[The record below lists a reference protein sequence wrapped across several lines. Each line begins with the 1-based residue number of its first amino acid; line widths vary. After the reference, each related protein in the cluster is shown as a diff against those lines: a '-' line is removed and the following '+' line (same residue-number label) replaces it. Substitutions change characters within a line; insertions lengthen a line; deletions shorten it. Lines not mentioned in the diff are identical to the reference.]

1 MGMIRQLASSRR
13 RQALVRAR
21 TINAKACFAAGLLT
35 AGILLASAPASA
47 QAYGAFDFAAPPS
60 AEANRVYG
68 VARKTGEVSACQFER
83 PAGSSVGV
91 TRCFAQGEGAGTQK
105 AGRYGLV
112 STHYAG
118 ETGVFRVNY
127 ETGEM
132 SICYVRDL
140 PKDDGKVE
148 PTVLCT
154 PQAR

>member
-1 MGMIRQLASSRR
+1 MAMMLRVNQSWGRASLRCAARGLGGLA
-13 RQALVRAR
+13 AV
-21 TINAKACFAAGLLT
+21 AGFS
-35 AGILLASAPASA
+35 LLALSSAGA
-47 QAYGAFDFAAPPS
+47 QTFGNFDFAAPPS

-68 VARKTGEVSACQFER
+68 VNRKTGDVSACQFER

-91 TRCFAQGEGAGTQK
+91 TRCFAQGEGAGAQK
-105 AGRYGLV
+105 AGRYGLM

-140 PKDDGKVE
+140 PKADGKVE

-154 PQAR
+154 PQAH

>member
-1 MGMIRQLASSRR
+1 MGMIRRTRFASRFARR
-13 RQALVRAR
+13 TGAAR
-21 TINAKACFAAGLLT
+21 GAGACAVACMAAGLLL
-35 AGILLASAPASA
+35 AGVTGASA
-47 QAYGAFDFAAPPS
+47 QSFGAFDFAAPPS

-68 VARKTGEVSACQFER
+68 VSRKTGEVSACQFER
-83 PAGSSVGV
+83 PATSSVGV

-140 PKDDGKVE
+140 PKADGKAE

-154 PQAR
+154 PQAK

>member
-1 MGMIRQLASSRR
+1 MQMIRRMASFRHGRAARGAGTALA
-13 RQALVRAR
+13 
-21 TINAKACFAAGLLT
+21 AAGFALAAAT
-35 AGILLASAPASA
+35 AAGA
-47 QAYGAFDFAAPPS
+47 QTFGAFDFAAPPS
-60 AEANRVYG
+60 AEANRVYS
-68 VARKTGEVSACQFER
+68 VSRKTGEVSACQFER
-83 PAGSSVGV
+83 PADSAVGV
-91 TRCFAQGEGAGTQK
+91 TRCFAQGEGAGAQK

-140 PKDDGKVE
+140 PKADGKPE

-154 PQAR
+154 PQGK

>member
-1 MGMIRQLASSRR
+1 MQMVRQGVRSRGGRVVRGAGVALAVVGF
-13 RQALVRAR
+13 AL
-21 TINAKACFAAGLLT
+21 AALP
-35 AGILLASAPASA
+35 AASA
-47 QAYGAFDFAAPPS
+47 QTFGAFDFVAPPS

-68 VARKTGEVSACQFER
+68 VNRKTGELSACQFER

-91 TRCFAQGEGAGTQK
+91 TRCFALGEGAGAQK
-105 AGRYGLV
+105 AGRYGLLA
-112 STHYAG
+112 THYAG

-140 PKDDGKVE
+140 PRADGKVE

-154 PQAR
+154 PQGR

>member
-1 MGMIRQLASSRR
+1 MRTKRRGALAPVERVAEGGRR
-13 RQALVRAR
+13 AGVTALA
-21 TINAKACFAAGLLT
+21 AAGF
-35 AGILLASAPASA
+35 LLAAATAAPAQSF
-47 QAYGAFDFAAPPS
+47 GAFDFAAPPS

-68 VARKTGEVSACQFER
+68 VSRKTGEVSACQFER

-140 PKDDGKVE
+140 PKPDGKTE

-154 PQAR
+154 PQSR